1 MSIWRPSTTSILIG
15 GVIAVVLAVAIAF
28 MIGHFQP
35 TTQVKLGT
43 ASFNVR
49 VAKDDT
55 SRELG
60 LSEVESLAPTQ
71 GLLMVYDS
79 DGIWGIWMK
88 DMKVGLDILWLDS
101 EKTVIYMVKNATPE
115 LSTTKVFKSKDPA
128 RYVLEVPAGSIQ
140 DFGIKVGDSAEFTI
154 AGEVQ

>member
-1 MSIWRPSTTSILIG
+1 MSIWRPSTTTILVG
-15 GVIAVVLAVAIAF
+15 GVVVVVLAAAIAF

-35 TTQVKLGT
+35 TTDVKIGT
-43 ASFNVR
+43 ATFNVR

-60 LSEVESLAPTQ
+60 LSGVESLAPTQ
-71 GLLMVYDS
+71 GLLMAYDS

-88 DMKVGLDILWLDS
+88 DMKIPLDILWINS
-101 EKTVIYMVKNATPE
+101 EKKVVYMVKNAGPE
-115 LSTTKVFKSKDPA
+115 LSTTKIFKSKDPA
-128 RYVLEVPAGSIQ
+128 RYILEVPAGSIE
-140 DFGIKVGDSAEFTI
+140 DFGIKVGDTAEFTI